1 MRCSIC
7 GRENRSHARCCAG
20 CGHPLPGHHPL
31 PVTEGWLYT
40 LVTQTIEPITSP
52 SNGEEDHME
61 AHPPLFAHRFAPTH
75 PLSDPW
81 PVGPLEVRDL
91 APWQQCWAC
100 GSTANEANESY
111 CIDCGAALEVRT
123 YPAFLSIR
131 ADPKGPA
138 LIPRLADPL
147 ARAML
152 PDVLEQCDLDEMQL
166 TVLIDPEL
174 KPLPVPVDETTA
186 LVFGT
191 ALAQLLVSLHS
202 VGISLGTLTIDDLGL
217 NSVDQIAL
225 RHAHQLRL
233 VSDNERTTAFQADLR
248 TLADVLERLTE
259 TPRITQRLD
268 EITPIDNDQP
278 GESLGT
284 ILRQIRTGELPD
296 ATAVA
301 HRLSALRDERMH
313 PVPLL
318 QLAGSYTDTGLV
330 RDHNEDSLF
339 KLTLCLENN
348 GQRQSWGLYIV
359 ADGMGGHAAGEV
371 ASGLTIRHAARTI
384 IDSYLQ
390 QMLSGQRLYHEAE
403 MRSLVQQAVL
413 EANAAIASE
422 GRAQANDMG
431 STITMALVIGDR
443 AVIANVGDSRT
454 YLYRDGKLHRITKDH
469 SLVMRLVELGHLQE
483 DDIYTHPQR
492 NAVLRSLGDR
502 KEPQVDL
509 FSLRLRPGDAL
520 LLCSDGQWEMTR
532 DPLMERIIAEEA
544 DPQQASKMLVEAAN
558 QAGGED
564 NIAVILVR
572 LSL

>member
-1 MRCSIC
+1 
-7 GRENRSHARCCAG
+7 
-20 CGHPLPGHHPL
+20 
-31 PVTEGWLYT
+31 LYT

-61 AHPPLFAHRFAPTH
+61 AHLPLFAHRFAPTY

-191 ALAQLLVSLHS
+191 ALAQLLVILHS

-225 RHAHQLRL
+225 RHADRLRL
-233 VSDNERTTAFQADLR
+233 VSDDERTSAFQADLR

-278 GESLGT
+278 GENLGN
-284 ILRQIRTGELPD
+284 ILRQIRTGELAD
-296 ATAVA
+296 ATAVLN
-301 HRLSALRDERMH
+301 RLSALRDERMH

-318 QLAGSYTDTGLV
+318 QLAGSYTDTGMV

-339 KLTLCLENN
+339 KFTLCLENN

-371 ASGLTIRHAARTI
+371 ASGLAIRHAARTI

>member
-1 MRCSIC
+1 
-7 GRENRSHARCCAG
+7 
-20 CGHPLPGHHPL
+20 
-31 PVTEGWLYT
+31 LYT

-61 AHPPLFAHRFAPTH
+61 AHLPLFAHRFAPTY

-191 ALAQLLVSLHS
+191 ALAQLLVILHS

-225 RHAHQLRL
+225 RHADRLRL
-233 VSDNERTTAFQADLR
+233 VSDDERTSAFQADLR

-278 GESLGT
+278 GENLGT
-284 ILRQIRTGELPD
+284 ILRQIRTGELAD
-296 ATAVA
+296 ATAVLN
-301 HRLSALRDERMH
+301 RLSALRDERMH

-318 QLAGSYTDTGLV
+318 QLAGSYTDTGMV

-339 KLTLCLENN
+339 KFTLCLENN
-348 GQRQSWGLYIV
+348 GQRQSWGLYII

-371 ASGLTIRHAARTI
+371 ASGLAIRHAARTI